1 MVQDFGL
8 DNFRNLEA
16 KQQPTWPDPV
26 ELEKVRAELGKLPPL
41 VFAGEV
47 DTLRNRLAQAA
58 EGKAFLLQG
67 GDCAETFVDATAD
80 RIRNRIKTVL
90 QMAVVLM
97 YGSSLPVI
105 KMGRM
110 AGQFAK
116 PRSSDTETRGDV
128 TLLAYRGDAVN
139 GYEFTEESR
148 QHDPKRLLQAYH
160 TSASTLNLIRA
171 FTTGGFADLREVHA
185 WNKGFTDNPANKK
198 YESIAG
204 DIDRA
209 MRFMEAC
216 GVDSAELRATEFFVS
231 HEGLLFDY
239 ERPLT
244 RIDSRTLTPYVT
256 SGHFIWIGERTR
268 QLDGA
273 HVDFFSRV
281 RNPIGIKLGP
291 TTTKDQVLALID
303 KVDPNREPGRL
314 TLISR
319 MGAGKIREAL
329 PPLVEAVRDAGAQPL
344 WITDPMHG
352 NGITTKNGYKSRR
365 FDDVMDEVTGFFEVH
380 RATGTHPG
388 GLHVELTGDDVAE
401 CLGGSEQIDESTL
414 EQRYESV
421 CDPRL
426 NHMQSL
432 ELAFLV
438 AEQLVKTTRRTG
450 DN

>member
-1 MVQDFGL
+1 MQDFGL
-8 DNFRNLEA
+8 DNYRDLPA
-16 KQQPTWPDPV
+16 AQQPSWADAGL
-26 ELEKVRAELGKLPPL
+26 LESVREQLGALPPL

-47 DTLRNRLAQAA
+47 DTLRVRLAQAA
-58 EGKAFLLQG
+58 SGEAFLLQG
-67 GDCAETFVDATAD
+67 GDCAETFADATAD

-116 PRSSDTETRGDV
+116 PRSSDSETREGI
-128 TLLAYRGDAVN
+128 TLPAYRGDAVN
-139 GYEFTEESR
+139 SFEFTEEGR
-148 QHDPKRLLQAYH
+148 KNDANRLLQAYN
-160 TSASTLNLIRA
+160 TSSSTLNLIRA
-171 FTTGGFADLREVHA
+171 FTKGGFADLREVHA

-216 GVDSAELRATEFFVS
+216 GVDSAELRSTEFFVS

-244 RIDSRTLTPYVT
+244 RIDSRTQLPYVT
-256 SGHFIWIGERTR
+256 SSHFIWIGERTR

-281 RNPIGIKLGP
+281 RNPLGVKLGP
-291 TTTKDQVLALID
+291 TSTVEDVLKLID
-303 KVDPNREPGRL
+303 KLDPEREPGRL

-319 MGAGKIREAL
+319 MGAGKIRDEL
-329 PPLVEAVRDAGAQPL
+329 PKLVEAVRDSGASPL

-352 NGITTKNGYKSRR
+352 NGITTANGYKSRR
-365 FDDVMDEVTGFFEVH
+365 FDDVMDEVQGFFEVH
-380 RATGTHPG
+380 RELGTHPG

-401 CLGGSEQIDESTL
+401 CLGGSEQIDETTL

-438 AEQLVKTTRRTG
+438 AEQLVETARRKS
-450 DN
+450 DS

>member
-1 MVQDFGL
+1 MQDFGL
-8 DNFRNLEA
+8 DNYRDLPA
-16 KQQPTWPDPV
+16 AQQPSWADAGL
-26 ELEKVRAELGKLPPL
+26 LESVREQLGALPPL

-47 DTLRNRLAQAA
+47 DTLRVRLAQAA
-58 EGKAFLLQG
+58 SGEAFLLQG
-67 GDCAETFVDATAD
+67 GDCAETFADATAD

-116 PRSSDTETRGDV
+116 PRSSDSETREGI
-128 TLLAYRGDAVN
+128 TLPAYRGDAVN
-139 GYEFTEESR
+139 SFEFTEEGR
-148 QHDPKRLLQAYH
+148 KNDANRLLQAYN
-160 TSASTLNLIRA
+160 TSSSTLNLIRA

-216 GVDSAELRATEFFVS
+216 GVDSAELRSTEFFVS

-244 RIDSRTLTPYVT
+244 RIDSRTQLPYVT
-256 SGHFIWIGERTR
+256 SSHFIWIGERTR

-281 RNPIGIKLGP
+281 RNPLGVKLGP
-291 TTTKDQVLALID
+291 TSTVEDVLNLID
-303 KVDPNREPGRL
+303 KLDPEREPGRL

-319 MGAGKIREAL
+319 MGAGKIRDEL
-329 PPLVEAVRDAGAQPL
+329 PKLVEAVRDSGASPL

-352 NGITTKNGYKSRR
+352 NGITTANGYKSRR
-365 FDDVMDEVTGFFEVH
+365 FDDVMDEVQGFFEVH
-380 RATGTHPG
+380 RELGTHPG

-401 CLGGSEQIDESTL
+401 CLGGSEQIDETTL

-438 AEQLVKTTRRTG
+438 AEQLVETARRKS
-450 DN
+450 DS